1 MRRST
6 VMLVLVLGLATML
19 CVASAAR
26 VSAGTSAGGLR
37 TCGSIKAEGVWHRVV
52 LEQQVRFRNGACLYA
67 RRLGVR
73 CLRYRSAPTGWRC
86 RVRPYPNKMVAAV
99 IERHNPWKLVTV
111 YNGPIGE

>member
-6 VMLVLVLGLATML
+6 VIRVLALAAML
-19 CVASAAR
+19 CVASTAQ
-26 VSAGTSAGGLR
+26 VSAGTPAGGLR

-73 CLRYRSAPTGWRC
+73 CLRYRSAPSEWKC

-99 IERHNPWKLVTV
+99 IVRHNPWKLVTV
-111 YNGPIGE
+111 YNGLIGE